1 MTAFLSLFQMN
12 LTVLHQK
19 WVDSGTKDAHGNAI
33 MKFGNPVERKAIA
46 FYPLHK
52 LPHHDPISSETV
64 SRIMVDFILEVADAT
79 LFSKGDQ
86 VTLMGK
92 RYLVQGYPFNW
103 GDANPFGMDRT
114 MFGGS
119 VHLEAVG

>member
-1 MTAFLSLFQMN
+1 MTGLFEATI
-12 LTVLHQK
+12 TVLHQK
-19 WVDSGTKDAHGNAI
+19 WVNTGTNDVHGNAI
-33 MKFGNPVERKAIA
+33 MTFSNPVERKAIA

-52 LPHHDPISSETV
+52 LPHHDIVSADYV
-64 SRIMVDFILEVADAT
+64 SRVMVDFILECPDAT
-79 LFSKGDQ
+79 LYSKGDQ

-92 RYLVQGYPFNW
+92 VYLVQGFPFNW
-103 GDANPFGMDRT
+103 GDADPFGFDKS